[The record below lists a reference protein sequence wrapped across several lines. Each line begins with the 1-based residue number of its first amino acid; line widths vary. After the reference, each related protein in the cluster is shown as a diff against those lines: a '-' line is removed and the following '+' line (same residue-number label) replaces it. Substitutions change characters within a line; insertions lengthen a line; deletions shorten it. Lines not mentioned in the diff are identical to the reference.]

1 MSDSDATPT
10 LLVVDDT
17 AVDLA
22 LLQSMLEE
30 SYRVVTASSGHVALA
45 LIAEGLHPDLIV
57 LDVMMPDIDG
67 YEVLDRLRA
76 IPPARDIPVI
86 LVTASDPTDEERGLN
101 SGAVDFLTKPVRQ
114 AVVLARIRTQL
125 NMKAA
130 QDQLRDQ
137 NLRLAGRVAQRES
150 VLNTIASA
158 AQDAIVMI
166 DGGGRIS
173 FWNPAAERIFNYRT
187 EEAVGRPLRALLAAP
202 GDDDSAAA
210 SLGGIDFGH
219 GGGMPGTTVE
229 LTALRN
235 DGSAFPVEASLAAV
249 RREGG
254 WWGVGILRDISE
266 RKAIEAQIRAQLA
279 ELMRANTE
287 LKELNDKVSDAQGRL
302 VQSEKMASLGVL
314 AAGVAHEINNPVG
327 YVSSNLATLKQY
339 ATDLLRVIESYEA
352 VRAAAPVSAPF
363 HDVAKLVAE
372 VELEYMKGDVLA
384 LIGESQEGIDRVR
397 KIVQDLKD
405 FSRAESK
412 ETWADADLQH
422 AIESTLN
429 VVWNELKY
437 KCEVRKE
444 FAPLPRVECLVSQ
457 INQVFM
463 NMLVNAVQAIETRG
477 VITLRS
483 GVRDAEIWIEIT
495 DTGKGMSP
503 EVVSRIFDPFFTT
516 KPVGKGTGL
525 GLAVSYNIV
534 EKHHGRIEVEST
546 PGAGTTFRVWLPVR
560 QPHEEA

>member
-1 MSDSDATPT
+1 MTDPIATPT

-22 LLQSMLEE
+22 LLQAMLED
-30 SYRVVTASSGHVALA
+30 SYRVVTAGSGPAALA
-45 LIAEGLHPDLIV
+45 LLADGLCPDLIV
-57 LDVMMPDIDG
+57 LDVMMPDMDG

-76 IPPARDIPVI
+76 IPAARDIPVV
-86 LVTASDPTDEERGLN
+86 LVTASDPMDEERGLN
-101 SGAVDFLTKPVRQ
+101 SGAVDFLTKPIRQ

-130 QDQLRDQ
+130 QDQLRNQ

-187 EEAVGRPLRALLAAP
+187 EEVVGRPLRALLASP
-202 GDDDSAAA
+202 GEDDTAA
-210 SLGGIDFGH
+210 SSLGHIAFGQS
-219 GGGMPGTTVE
+219 GGMPGTTVE
-229 LTALRN
+229 LTALRK

-249 RREGG
+249 RRGG
-254 WWGVGILRDISE
+254 DWWGVGILRDISE
-266 RKAIEAQIRAQLA
+266 RKAIEAQIQAQLA
-279 ELMRANTE
+279 ELMRANAE
-287 LKELNDKVSDAQGRL
+287 LKELNDKVSDAQGKL

-339 ATDLLRVIESYEA
+339 VTDLLRVLESYEA
-352 VRAAAPVSAPF
+352 VRAAAPVPAPF

-372 VELEYMKGDVLA
+372 VELDYMKGDVLA

-405 FSRAESK
+405 FSRAESR
-412 ETWADADLQH
+412 ETWADADLRH

-463 NMLVNAVQAIETRG
+463 NMLVNAAQAIETRG

-495 DTGKGMSP
+495 DTGKGMTP

-534 EKHHGRIEVEST
+534 EKHHGRIEVESA

-560 QPHEEA
+560 QPHGEA